1 MKTDFS
7 TVTFSV
13 ECRAILDGHDGWARD
28 QASKQ
33 HDLEDNFLKGYV
45 IIQSTSSTAHNQGLS

>member
-1 MKTDFS
+1 MKTDFL

-28 QASKQ
+28 LSLASK
-33 HDLEDNFLKGYV
+33 
-45 IIQSTSSTAHNQGLS
+45 